1 MSCFLVSSIL
11 TGRASYNGAGGRG
24 GRGDEG
30 FKEIGDSGVL
40 EV

>member
-11 TGRASYNGAGGRG
+11 TGRASYNGAGGG
-24 GRGDEG
+24 GGGDEG